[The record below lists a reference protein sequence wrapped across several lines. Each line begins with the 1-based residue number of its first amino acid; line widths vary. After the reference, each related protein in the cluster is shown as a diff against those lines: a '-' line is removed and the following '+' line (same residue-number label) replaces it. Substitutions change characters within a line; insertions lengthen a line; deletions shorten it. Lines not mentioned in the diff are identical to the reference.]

1 VRGGRFG
8 EKRAVEITHIF
19 SGNALGALD
28 EEGRVRLPSF
38 ILREM
43 ARHECGGRLLLGV
56 HESDPCL
63 TGYGSTLRPRLEA
76 ELERRRLRDEA
87 LGRAP
92 DEHHARARRT
102 FGLVEEASYDESGR
116 LTVPPLAR
124 RRGGLG
130 RQILFVGAGSHFEI
144 WDPSLAM
151 AGGDEELRYVAEYRL
166 GGGAYS
172 TMEAEEDEG

>member
-1 VRGGRFG
+1 MEV
-8 EKRAVEITHIF
+8 THIF

-28 EEGRVRLPSF
+28 EEGRVRLPTF

-43 ARHECGGRLLLGV
+43 ARHGDGGRVLLGV

-63 TGYGSTLRPRLEA
+63 TGYGADLQPRLQA

-87 LGRAP
+87 LGRPAG
-92 DEHHARARRT
+92 EHHARARRT
-102 FGLVEEASYDESGR
+102 FGLVEEASYDDGGR
-116 LTVPPLAR
+116 LTLPPLAR

-130 RQILFVGAGSHFEI
+130 GSILFIGAGSHFEL

-151 AGGDEELRYVAEYRL
+151 AEGDEELRLVAEYRL
-166 GGGAYS
+166 GGRTGES
-172 TMEAEEDEG
+172 HEEEEEG

>member
-1 VRGGRFG
+1 MHG
-8 EKRAVEITHIF
+8 AVENRHIF

-28 EEGRVRLPSF
+28 EEGRVTLPPF

-43 ARHECGGRLLLGV
+43 ARHEGAGRLLLGV
-56 HESDPCL
+56 HESDPGL
-63 TGYGSTLRPRLEA
+63 TGYGSALRPRLEA

-102 FGLVEEASYDESGR
+102 FGLVEEANYDEAGR
-116 LTVPPLAR
+116 LTLPPIAR

-130 RQILFVGAGSHFEI
+130 RRILFIGAGSHFEI

-166 GGGAYS
+166 RGEVGS
-172 TMEAEEDEG
+172 TFEAEEDER

>member
-1 VRGGRFG
+1 MEV
-8 EKRAVEITHIF
+8 THIF

-28 EEGRVRLPSF
+28 EEGRVRLPPF

-43 ARHECGGRLLLGV
+43 ARHSNGGRVLLGV

-63 TGYGSTLRPRLEA
+63 TGYGSALKPRLEA

-87 LGRAP
+87 LGRSP
-92 DEHHARARRT
+92 EEHHARARRT
-102 FGLVEEASYDESGR
+102 FGLVEEASYDEAGR
-116 LTVPPLAR
+116 LTLPPLAR

-130 RQILFVGAGSHFEI
+130 ARILFIGAGSHFEI

-151 AGGDEELRYVAEYRL
+151 ADGDEELRYVAEYRL
-166 GGGAYS
+166 AGGAPA
-172 TMEAEEDEG
+172 TFDEEEEEG

>member
-1 VRGGRFG
+1 MEV
-8 EKRAVEITHIF
+8 THIF

-28 EEGRVRLPSF
+28 EDGRVCLPPF

-43 ARHECGGRLLLGV
+43 ARHGDCGRVMLGV

-63 TGYGSTLRPRLEA
+63 TGYGSALRPRLEA

-92 DEHHARARRT
+92 DAHHARARRT
-102 FGLVEEASYDESGR
+102 FGLVEEASYDEAGQ
-116 LTVPPLAR
+116 LTLPPLAR

-130 RQILFVGAGSHFEI
+130 RYILFIGAGSHFEI

-151 AGGDEELRYVAEYRL
+151 ADGDEELRYVAEYRL
-166 GGGAYS
+166 GGAAA
-172 TMEAEEDEG
+172 TIDEEEDEG

>member
-1 VRGGRFG
+1 MEV
-8 EKRAVEITHIF
+8 THIF

-28 EEGRVRLPSF
+28 EEGRVRLPPF

-43 ARHECGGRLLLGV
+43 ARHQGGGRVLFGV

-63 TGYGSTLRPRLEA
+63 TGYGSALQPRLEA
-76 ELERRRLRDEA
+76 ELERRRLRDET

-102 FGLVEEASYDESGR
+102 FGLVEEASYDEDGR
-116 LTVPPLAR
+116 LTLPPLAR

-130 RQILFVGAGSHFEI
+130 RHILFVGAGSHFEL

-151 AGGDEELRYVAEYRL
+151 AEGDEELRFVAQYRL
-166 GGGAYS
+166 AGDGGAAFN
-172 TMEAEEDEG
+172 EEEDEG

>member
-1 VRGGRFG
+1 
-8 EKRAVEITHIF
+8 VESRHIF

-28 EEGRVRLPSF
+28 EDGRVRLPPF

-43 ARHECGGRLLLGV
+43 ERHDDGGRVLLGV

-63 TGYGSTLRPRLEA
+63 TGYGLVLRPRLEA

-92 DEHHARARRT
+92 DAHHARARRT
-102 FGLVEEASYDESGR
+102 FGLVQEARYDEDGR
-116 LTVPPLAR
+116 LTLPPLAR
-124 RRGGLG
+124 HRGGL
-130 RQILFVGAGSHFEI
+130 RSQILFVGAGSHFEI

-151 AGGDEELRYVAEYRL
+151 AGDDAELRYLAEYRL
-166 GGGAYS
+166 GDRFSGVRS
-172 TMEAEEDEG
+172 EEEDKQ

>member
-1 VRGGRFG
+1 
-8 EKRAVEITHIF
+8 VENIHIF

-28 EEGRVRLPSF
+28 EEGRVRLPPF

-43 ARHECGGRLLLGV
+43 ARHSGGGQVLLGV

-63 TGYGSTLRPRLEA
+63 TGYGSALKPRLEA

-92 DEHHARARRT
+92 EEHHARARRT
-102 FGLVEEASYDESGR
+102 FGLVEEASYDEAGR
-116 LTVPPLAR
+116 LTLPPLAR

-130 RQILFVGAGSHFEI
+130 AKILFIGAGSHFEI

-151 AGGDEELRYVAEYRL
+151 AEGDEELRFVAEYRL
-166 GGGAYS
+166 AGGAPD
-172 TMEAEEDEG
+172 TFDEEEDEG

>member
-1 VRGGRFG
+1 M
-8 EKRAVEITHIF
+8 EITHIF

-28 EEGRVRLPSF
+28 EEGRVRLPPF

-43 ARHECGGRLLLGV
+43 ARHEGGGRLLLGI
-56 HESDPCL
+56 HEKDPCL
-63 TGYGSTLRPRLEA
+63 TGYGSALRPRLEA
-76 ELERRRLRDEA
+76 ELERRRLRDET

-102 FGLVEEASYDESGR
+102 FGLVEEASYDEAGH
-116 LTVPPLAR
+116 LTLPPLAR

-130 RQILFVGAGSHFEI
+130 RYILFIGAGSHFEL

-151 AGGDEELRYVAEYRL
+151 AEGDEELRFVAQYRL
-166 GGGAYS
+166 AGGADE
-172 TMEAEEDEG
+172 TFDEEEDEG

>member
-1 VRGGRFG
+1 MEV
-8 EKRAVEITHIF
+8 THIF

-28 EEGRVRLPSF
+28 EEGRVRLPPF

-43 ARHECGGRLLLGV
+43 ARHGDRGRVLLGV

-63 TGYGSTLRPRLEA
+63 TGYGPALQPRLQA

-87 LGRAP
+87 LGRP
-92 DEHHARARRT
+92 SDDHHARARRT
-102 FGLVEEASYDESGR
+102 FGLVEEASYDDGGQ
-116 LTVPPLAR
+116 LILPPLAR

-130 RQILFVGAGSHFEI
+130 REILFIGAGSHFEI

-151 AGGDEELRYVAEYRL
+151 AEGDEELRFVAEYRL
-166 GGGAYS
+166 EGRGPTS
-172 TMEAEEDEG
+172 LEEEA

>member
-1 VRGGRFG
+1 MEV
-8 EKRAVEITHIF
+8 IHLF

-28 EEGRVRLPSF
+28 EEGRVRLPPF

-43 ARHECGGRLLLGV
+43 ARHEGGGRVMLGV

-63 TGYGSTLRPRLEA
+63 TGYGSALRPRLEA
-76 ELERRRLRDEA
+76 ELERRRLRDES

-92 DEHHARARRT
+92 EEHHARARRT
-102 FGLVEEASYDESGR
+102 FGLVEEARYDEAGR
-116 LTVPPLAR
+116 LTLPPLAR

-130 RQILFVGAGSHFEI
+130 RHILFIGAGSHFEI

-151 AGGDEELRYVAEYRL
+151 AEGDEELRFVARYRL
-166 GGGAYS
+166 AGGADE
-172 TMEAEEDEG
+172 TFEEEEQEG

>member
-1 VRGGRFG
+1 MEV
-8 EKRAVEITHIF
+8 TQIF

-28 EEGRVRLPSF
+28 EEGRVRLPPF

-43 ARHECGGRLLLGV
+43 ARHEGGGRVMLGV

-63 TGYGSTLRPRLEA
+63 TGYGSILQPRLEA

-87 LGRAP
+87 LGLAP

-102 FGLVEEASYDESGR
+102 FGLVEEADYDEAGR
-116 LTVPPLAR
+116 LTLPPLAR

-130 RQILFVGAGSHFEI
+130 RHILFVGAGSHFEI

-151 AGGDEELRYVAEYRL
+151 AEGDEELRFLAEYRL
-166 GGGAYS
+166 GGGADA
-172 TMEAEEDEG
+172 TIDEEEEEG

>member
-1 VRGGRFG
+1 MQV
-8 EKRAVEITHIF
+8 THIF

-43 ARHECGGRLLLGV
+43 ARHEGGGRLLLGV
-56 HESDPCL
+56 HESDPCI
-63 TGYGSTLRPRLEA
+63 TGYGAALRPRLEA
-76 ELERRRLRDEA
+76 ELERLRLRDEA

-92 DEHHARARRT
+92 DAHHARARRT
-102 FGLVEEASYDESGR
+102 FGLVEEAQYDDSGR
-116 LTVPPLAR
+116 LTLPPLAR

-130 RQILFVGAGSHFEI
+130 RSILFVGAGSHFEL

-151 AGGDEELRYVAEYRL
+151 AGGDDELRFLAEYRL
-166 GGGAYS
+166 GGGGS
-172 TMEAEEDEG
+172 GSFEQEEEET

>member
-1 VRGGRFG
+1 METG
-8 EKRAVEITHIF
+8 HIF

-28 EEGRVRLPSF
+28 GEGRVRLPPF
-38 ILREM
+38 ILREI
-43 ARHECGGRLLLGV
+43 ARHDGGGRVLLGV

-63 TGYGSTLRPRLEA
+63 TGYGSALRPRLEA

-102 FGLVEEASYDESGR
+102 FGLVEEASYDEAGR
-116 LTVPPLAR
+116 LTLPPLAR
-124 RRGGLG
+124 RRGGF
-130 RQILFVGAGSHFEI
+130 RSQILFVGAGSHFEI

-151 AGGDEELRYVAEYRL
+151 AGDDAELRYLAEFRL
-166 GGGAYS
+166 GGESS
-172 TMEAEEDEG
+172 TFQAEEEKK

>member
-1 VRGGRFG
+1 
-8 EKRAVEITHIF
+8 VEVTHIF

-28 EEGRVRLPSF
+28 EDGRVRLPPF

-43 ARHECGGRLLLGV
+43 ARHEGGGRVLLGV
-56 HESDPCL
+56 HESDRCL
-63 TGYGSTLRPRLEA
+63 TGYGSALRPRLEA

-92 DEHHARARRT
+92 EEHHARARRT
-102 FGLVEEASYDESGR
+102 FGLVEEASYDEAGR
-116 LTVPPLAR
+116 LTLPPLAR

-130 RQILFVGAGSHFEI
+130 RYILFVGAGAHFEI

-151 AGGDEELRYVAEYRL
+151 AEGDEELRYLAEDRL
-166 GGGAYS
+166 GGDGGS
-172 TMEAEEDEG
+172 TLEAEEDER

>member
-1 VRGGRFG
+1 
-8 EKRAVEITHIF
+8 VEVTHIF

-28 EEGRVRLPSF
+28 EEGRVRLPPF

-43 ARHECGGRLLLGV
+43 ARHGESGRVLLGV

-63 TGYGSTLRPRLEA
+63 TGYGSALRPRLEA

-102 FGLVEEASYDESGR
+102 FGLVEEARYDEAGR
-116 LTVPPLAR
+116 LTLPPLAR

-130 RQILFVGAGSHFEI
+130 RQILFIGAGSHFEI

-151 AGGDEELRYVAEYRL
+151 AEGDEELRTLAEYRL
-166 GGGAYS
+166 GGGTATIS
-172 TMEAEEDEG
+172 EEEEEG